1 MGLSA
6 RIDLAAGDSRESVSQ
21 SGNCEKDVLS
31 QIPSCRLIPATQATS
46 DLVARLHNCCIT
58 FPPLLGLPVGS
69 IAAEGSLQY
78 RIPPPDELDDV
89 RTVRTITIT
98 LAWFSPVNSR
108 HQGYRMAAL
117 DVASGSD
124 QKFWIA
130 PQRSLQP
137 TDKAT
142 ARGAVFHERRTGGAA
157 SVFVDEG
164 YLLLR
169 LTCRA
174 AVGNLTDNVPYALAI
189 SVEVGV
195 ETGIPAYDQV
205 RATLAQP
212 VSTAIGT

>member
-1 MGLSA
+1 
-6 RIDLAAGDSRESVSQ
+6 
-21 SGNCEKDVLS
+21 
-31 QIPSCRLIPATQATS
+31 
-46 DLVARLHNCCIT
+46 
-58 FPPLLGLPVGS
+58 
-69 IAAEGSLQY
+69 
-78 RIPPPDELDDV
+78 
-89 RTVRTITIT
+89 
-98 LAWFSPVNSR
+98 
-108 HQGYRMAAL
+108 MAAL

-142 ARGAVFHERRTGGAA
+142 ARGAVFHERRTGEAA

-174 AVGNLTDNVPYALAI
+174 AAGNLTDNVPDALAI